1 MFHWIRDGEK
11 IHNGLSIY
19 HPKDEGSIGGCIR
32 FGRRLLRV
40 RYSKN
45 TKRWIFR
52 YDIISI
58 KDWEEFSKNYDTN
71 KQN

>member
-1 MFHWIRDGEK
+1 MLHWKREGEK

-32 FGRRLLRV
+32 FGRHLLRV

-45 TKRWIFR
+45 TKKWFIR
-52 YDIISI
+52 YDKISKTSI
-58 KDWEEFSKNYDTN
+58 KDWEDFAN
-71 KQN
+71 KI